1 MGNSD
6 IFKEPNMNYF
16 IFLGLFSSLALS
28 ENQSYDCPSGKSSSS
43 FDITASSGVA
53 FKTQE
58 GDEYG
63 KKAQCKIKFNLDSS
77 CEEMELNCNG
87 FDMAKGSQ
95 MTVKVGKNKAKKFK
109 KSFTTVTAT
118 EDVLLTFKSKT
129 KVASGASC
137 SMSCTVSAT
146 GGGSGSETPS
156 GGGSDGGSVPSNAE
170 FCQVDSDHTM
180 CKYEGPSDT
189 CSAQTIYRELSAD
202 AKQAILDKHNE
213 LRRKVAKGEETDGA
227 PGPQPAASNMRKL
240 VWNNELEAVAQRWAD
255 QCQFGHDSSRNKLDG
270 TAVGQNA
277 YWGGSSV
284 ESEEAAVQ
292 AGMINAAQAWYDE
305 VSDPGFDSGS
315 ISPYVFSSGT
325 GHYTQVVWADTEELG
340 CGMVYYKG
348 SSWYETLI
356 VCNYAISGNWMG
368 GEMYKSG
375 DACSSCPDGYTCDD
389 GLCAAP

>member
-1 MGNSD
+1 MLHLGVTS
-6 IFKEPNMNYF
+6 IFVCFLTLESVRSAS
-16 IFLGLFSSLALS
+16 LGLESCCT
-28 ENQSYDCPSGKSSSS
+28 EKSVG
-43 FDITASSGVA
+43 GVIY
-53 FKTQE
+53 FLVSQ
-58 GDEYG
+58 
-63 KKAQCKIKFNLDSS
+63 DSS
-77 CEEMELNCNG
+77 VVNMYGCSKDCVYVSMDDPTGQQYCFAPGSMEVICLN
-87 FDMAKGSQ
+87 D
-95 MTVKVGKNKAKKFK
+95 
-109 KSFTTVTAT
+109 TAYPPSPSMYPPSPSMYPPET
-118 EDVLLTFKSKT
+118 MPTMYPPSP
-129 KVASGASC
+129 S
-137 SMSCTVSAT
+137 SMSPSPSSMAPSPSSTVPSPAT
-146 GGGSGSETPS
+146 T
-156 GGGSDGGSVPSNAE
+156 GGSDGGSVPSNAE

>member
-1 MGNSD
+1 
-6 IFKEPNMNYF
+6 
-16 IFLGLFSSLALS
+16 
-28 ENQSYDCPSGKSSSS
+28 
-43 FDITASSGVA
+43 
-53 FKTQE
+53 
-58 GDEYG
+58 
-63 KKAQCKIKFNLDSS
+63 
-77 CEEMELNCNG
+77 
-87 FDMAKGSQ
+87 
-95 MTVKVGKNKAKKFK
+95 
-109 KSFTTVTAT
+109 
-118 EDVLLTFKSKT
+118 
-129 KVASGASC
+129 
-137 SMSCTVSAT
+137 
-146 GGGSGSETPS
+146 
-156 GGGSDGGSVPSNAE
+156 VPSNAE

>member
-1 MGNSD
+1 
-6 IFKEPNMNYF
+6 MNYLL
-16 IFLGLFSSLALS
+16 FLGLFGSLALS
-28 ENQSYDCPSGKSSSS
+28 DNQNYDCPSGKSSSS
-43 FDITASSGVA
+43 FDITSTSGVV

-63 KKAQCKIKFNLDSS
+63 KKANCKIKFNLDSS
-77 CEEMELNCNG
+77 CEKMELNCDG
-87 FDMAKGSQ
+87 FDLAKGST
-95 MTVKVGKNKAKKFK
+95 MSVKVGKKKAKKFK
-109 KSFTTVTAT
+109 KSFSTVTASD
-118 EDVLLTFKSKT
+118 DVLVTFKSKK

-137 SMSCTVSAT
+137 SISCIVSAT
-146 GGGSGSETPS
+146 GGSGSATENPS
-156 GGGSDGGSVPSNAE
+156 EGGSEGGSVPTNAE
-170 FCQVDSDHTM
+170 FCAVDSDHTM
-180 CKYEGPSDT
+180 CKYAGPSDT
-189 CSAQTIYRELSAD
+189 CSAQTIFRELSAD

-227 PGPQPAASNMRKL
+227 PGPQPAAANMRKL
-240 VWNNELEAVAQRWAD
+240 VWNTELEAVAQRWAD

-284 ESEEAAVQ
+284 ESDESTVQ
-292 AGMINAAQAWYDE
+292 AGMTDAAQAWYDE

-375 DACSSCPDGYTCDD
+375 DACSNCPDGYTCDD

>member
-1 MGNSD
+1 
-6 IFKEPNMNYF
+6 MNYF
-16 IFLGLFSSLALS
+16 LFLGLFGALALS
-28 ENQSYDCPSGKSSSS
+28 DNQNYDCPSGKSSSS
-43 FDITASSGVA
+43 FDITSTSGVV

-63 KKAQCKIKFNLDSS
+63 KKANCKIKFNLDSS
-77 CEEMELNCNG
+77 CEKMELSCDG
-87 FDMAKGSQ
+87 FDMAKGST
-95 MTVKVGKNKAKKFK
+95 MSVKVGKNKAKKFK
-109 KSFTTVTAT
+109 KSFTTVTT
-118 EDVLLTFKSKT
+118 TDNVLVTFKSKK

-137 SMSCTVSAT
+137 SIACTVSAT
-146 GGGSGSETPS
+146 GGGGSETENPS
-156 GGGSDGGSVPSNAE
+156 EGGSEGGSVPTNAE
-170 FCQVDSDHTM
+170 FCAVDSDHTM
-180 CKYEGPSDT
+180 CKYAGPSDT
-189 CSAQTIYRELSAD
+189 CSAQTIFRELSAD

-213 LRRKVAKGEETDGA
+213 LRRKVAKGEETNGA
-227 PGPQPAASNMRKL
+227 PGPQPAAANMRKL
-240 VWNNELEAVAQRWAD
+240 VWNTELEAVAQRWAD

-284 ESEEAAVQ
+284 ESDESTVQ
-292 AGMINAAQAWYDE
+292 AGMTDAAQAWYDE
-305 VSDPGFDSGS
+305 VSDPGFDNGS

>member
-1 MGNSD
+1 MGTYECIAYVQILPFSY
-6 IFKEPNMNYF
+6 PNT
-16 IFLGLFSSLALS
+16 
-28 ENQSYDCPSGKSSSS
+28 K
-43 FDITASSGVA
+43 
-53 FKTQE
+53 
-58 GDEYG
+58 
-63 KKAQCKIKFNLDSS
+63 
-77 CEEMELNCNG
+77 
-87 FDMAKGSQ
+87 
-95 MTVKVGKNKAKKFK
+95 
-109 KSFTTVTAT
+109 
-118 EDVLLTFKSKT
+118 VLLHTLLLLSFFHFNFFLHILNSILYKFSLLL
-129 KVASGASC
+129 
-137 SMSCTVSAT
+137 
-146 GGGSGSETPS
+146 GGSE
-156 GGGSDGGSVPSNAE
+156 GGSVPTNAE
-170 FCQVDSDHTM
+170 FCAVDSDHTM
-180 CKYEGPSDT
+180 CKYAGPSDT
-189 CSAQTIYRELSAD
+189 CSAQTIFRELSAD

-213 LRRKVAKGEETDGA
+213 LRRKVAKGEETAGA
-227 PGPQPAASNMRKL
+227 PGPQPAAANMRKL
-240 VWNNELEAVAQRWAD
+240 VWNTELEAVAQRWAD

-284 ESEEAAVQ
+284 ESDESTVQ
-292 AGMINAAQAWYDE
+292 AGMTDAAQAWYDE
-305 VSDPGFDSGS
+305 VSDPGFDNGS

>member
-1 MGNSD
+1 LVL
-6 IFKEPNMNYF
+6 IAFVA
-16 IFLGLFSSLALS
+16 LAKS
-28 ENQSYDCPSGKSSSS
+28 EDYECPAGKSS
-43 FDITASSGVA
+43 
-53 FKTQE
+53 KTIFIGE
-58 GDEYG
+58 GDSFEFNSNPNGAEDYKNKQKCTVKY
-63 KKAQCKIKFNLDSS
+63 KKATSCNEMKFECQSFNVQNNAQNCK
-77 CEEMELNCNG
+77 
-87 FDMAKGSQ
+87 KGD
-95 MTVKVGKNKAKKFK
+95 KLFIGKNVFCQTQAVSETTTKKVLKVRFISNK
-109 KSFTTVTAT
+109 KKT
-118 EDVLLTFKSKT
+118 E
-129 KVASGASC
+129 SGAQCTISC
-137 SMSCTVSAT
+137 IDPEPPVSTEAPSSPST
-146 GGGSGSETPS
+146 TEGGSE
-156 GGGSDGGSVPSNAE
+156 GGSVPTNAE
-170 FCQVDSDHTM
+170 FCAVDSDHTM
-180 CKYEGPSDT
+180 CKYAGPSDT
-189 CSAQTIYRELSAD
+189 CSAQTIFRELSAD

-227 PGPQPAASNMRKL
+227 PGPQPAAANMRKL
-240 VWNNELEAVAQRWAD
+240 VWNTELEAVAQRWAD

-284 ESEEAAVQ
+284 ESDESTVQ
-292 AGMINAAQAWYDE
+292 AGMTDAAQAWYDE
-305 VSDPGFDSGS
+305 VSDPGFDNGS